1 MQMPSPDGAGN
12 YPGQRRARA
21 GMRRGGAMA
30 RAKAFLRETTGAT
43 AVEFA
48 LVAPMLFLTLIFIMS
63 IGYMIFMNQALDY
76 ATQKAA
82 RQIRTGQVQTDAI
95 TTQTAFATQIV
106 CPLLP
111 SIFTCSNVIVSSQ
124 TLGTISSI
132 TGDGVYPY
140 EYNQF
145 VNAAKTGLI
154 VPTLSNTATTFCT
167 GSGSTFVYLQIL
179 YPVPFFLSFLS
190 SSTIATTY
198 NGQQV
203 YLIMSTATFL
213 NEPFSASG
221 NC

>member
-1 MQMPSPDGAGN
+1 MPGPDTIATGQM
-12 YPGQRRARA
+12 RRGARA
-21 GMRRGGAMA
+21 GALA
-30 RAKAFLRETTGAT
+30 RAEAFIRETRGAT

-48 LVAPMLFLTLIFIMS
+48 LIAPMLLVTIIFIMS

-95 TTQTAFATQIV
+95 TTQSAFATQIV

-111 SIFTCSNVIVSSQ
+111 SFFTCSNVIVNSQ
-124 TLGTISSI
+124 NLGTLASI
-132 TGDGVYPY
+132 TNDGVYPY

-145 VNAAKTGLI
+145 INTPQTGLT
-154 VPTLSNTATTFCT
+154 VPGLSNASTTFCT
-167 GSGSTFVYLQIL
+167 GNGSSFIFLQIL

-198 NGQQV
+198 NGTQV

-213 NEPFSASG
+213 NEPFSVNG

>member
-1 MQMPSPDGAGN
+1 MPGPDTIETGHKQRGERVR
-12 YPGQRRARA
+12 PGGTLARV
-21 GMRRGGAMA
+21 
-30 RAKAFLRETTGAT
+30 KTFVRETRGAT

-48 LVAPMLFLTLIFIMS
+48 LIAPMLLLTVLFIMS

-82 RQIRTGQVQTDAI
+82 RQIRTGQVQTAAI
-95 TTQTAFATQIV
+95 TTQSAFATQVV

-111 SIFTCSNVIVSSQ
+111 SFFNCSNVIVNSQ
-124 TLGTISSI
+124 DMGTISSI
-132 TGDGVYPY
+132 PSDGVYPY

-145 VNAAKTGLI
+145 INTAQTGLT
-154 VPTLSNTATTFCT
+154 VPGLSNSSTTFCT
-167 GSGSTFVYLQIL
+167 GSGQTFVFLQIL

-198 NGQQV
+198 NGQKV

-213 NEPFSASG
+213 NEPFKASG